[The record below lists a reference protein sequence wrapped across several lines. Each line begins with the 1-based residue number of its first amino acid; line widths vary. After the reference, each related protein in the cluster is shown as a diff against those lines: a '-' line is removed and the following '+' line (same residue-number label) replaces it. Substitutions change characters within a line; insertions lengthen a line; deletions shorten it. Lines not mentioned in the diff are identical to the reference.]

1 MLHVRPDL
9 THHPRPDRNEQALRR
24 AVDRLEQE
32 NRELRA
38 RLETFLPQDDLLILR
53 RRYGMTP
60 AEAAIFLILVRRGV
74 ATYAQIESTIYN
86 ADQLAMINQVPE
98 AIRSHIKRLRK
109 KAKAM
114 GIEFGTIY
122 GIGFEAS
129 EAMRARA
136 KSMLASV
143 PA

>member
-9 THHPRPDRNEQALRR
+9 AHHPRPDRNEHALRR
-24 AVDRLEQE
+24 AVDRLEEE

-38 RLETFLPQDDLLILR
+38 RLETFLPSDDLLTLR
-53 RRYGMTP
+53 RRYSMTP

-86 ADQLAMINQVPE
+86 ADRVAMIDQLPE

-114 GIEFGTIY
+114 GIDFGTLY
-122 GIGFEAS
+122 SIGFDMS
-129 EAMRARA
+129 EAMRSRA
-136 KSMLASV
+136 KAMLAGE